1 MSRIVDL
8 ASANQL
14 MSYVNRS
21 QQRLNT
27 LQTQLSSGKVSQ
39 DYTGIARESG
49 RLIRL
54 ENARD
59 LYQRFI
65 TTNQTMDLRLKTAES
80 TLGAVD
86 KTIKDFREA
95 VLEYG
100 KGATGNP
107 ERVAAV
113 QDAAFKSL
121 IGLQGLLNTE
131 FDGRFLLAGS
141 KVTTRPADFGLT
153 TLNAF
158 QQTFDGAAVSVPT
171 TRAAHLA
178 DVTLTHAA
186 TGDLRFD
193 RVSGTIRF
201 ADPAALA
208 AIPVGASVSF
218 AGTGGNDGALFTVIG
233 KAGASPGAPLD
244 RLVVRQETLAVAE
257 TADNTANFALTTPGT
272 TGGGIRL
279 DHALTGD
286 LTFDDAAGT
295 ITASNPGSLAAIPVG
310 SAFTVTN
317 TANAGTYTVKENTGG
332 VITIAMHDLAD
343 EVPAPATAELRI
355 ASWYRGDSVTLS
367 HRVDNERSVSLGL
380 TAADPAFEK
389 AIRAM
394 KLIAQGQFGSEGGL
408 DQNTDRIDQALALLA
423 SALDRAATGAGPL
436 GAEAAGNMET
446 IRMEVGLHRALIN
459 DTNERLR
466 KSIGALDGHI
476 AGVENINPTE
486 IATRLFDQANA
497 LEASLTTIAR
507 VRQLSLVKFL

>member
-1 MSRIVDL
+1 
-8 ASANQL
+8 
-14 MSYVNRS
+14 
-21 QQRLNT
+21 
-27 LQTQLSSGKVSQ
+27 
-39 DYTGIARESG
+39 
-49 RLIRL
+49 
-54 ENARD
+54 
-59 LYQRFI
+59 
-65 TTNQTMDLRLKTAES
+65 
-80 TLGAVD
+80 
-86 KTIKDFREA
+86 
-95 VLEYG
+95 
-100 KGATGNP
+100 
-107 ERVAAV
+107 
-113 QDAAFKSL
+113 
-121 IGLQGLLNTE
+121 
-131 FDGRFLLAGS
+131 
-141 KVTTRPADFGLT
+141 VTSRPADFGLT
-153 TLNAF
+153 TLDAF
-158 QQTFDGAAVSVPT
+158 QRAFDGAAVSVPT

-178 DVTLTHAA
+178 DVTLSHAA
-186 TGDLRFD
+186 TGDLSFD
-193 RVSGTIRF
+193 RASGTIMF

-218 AGTGGNDGALFTVIG
+218 AGTAGNDGALFTVIG
-233 KAGASPGAPLD
+233 KAGANPGDPID

-257 TADNTANFALTTPGT
+257 TADSTANFALTTP
-272 TGGGIRL
+272 GGIRL

-295 ITASNPGSLAAIPVG
+295 ITASNAGSLAAIPVG
-310 SAFTVTN
+310 SVFTISN

-332 VITIAMHDLAD
+332 VITIAMHALAN
-343 EVPAPATAELRI
+343 EAPAPATSEVRI

-367 HRVDNERSVSLGL
+367 HRVDSERSLSLGL
-380 TAADPAFEK
+380 TAADPALEK

-423 SALDRAATGAGPL
+423 SALDRATTGAGPF

-466 KSIGALDGHI
+466 KSIGALEGYI

>member
-14 MSYVNRS
+14 MSYVHKT

-65 TTNQTMDLRLKTAES
+65 TNNQTMDLRLKTAES
-80 TLGAVD
+80 TLGAVQ
-86 KTIKDFREA
+86 TTVKDFRAA
-95 VLEYG
+95 VIEYG
-100 KGATGNP
+100 KGATDTR

-121 IGLQGLLNTE
+121 VSLQGLLNTE
-131 FDGRFLLAGS
+131 FDGRFLFAGS
-141 KVTTRPADFGLT
+141 RVTSRPADFGLT

-158 QQTFDGAAVSVPT
+158 QQTFDGAAVGVPT
-171 TRAAHLA
+171 TREAHLA

-186 TGDLRFD
+186 TGDLSFD
-193 RVSGTIRF
+193 RASGTVTF
-201 ADPAALA
+201 GDPAALA
-208 AIPVGASVSF
+208 AVPVGASVRF
-218 AGTGGNDGALFTVIG
+218 AGTAGNDGDVFTVIDKSG
-233 KAGASPGAPLD
+233 PNPGDPID
-244 RLVVRQETLAVAE
+244 RLIVRQEMFALAG
-257 TADNTANFALTTPGT
+257 TADGTTNFSLTTST
-272 TGGGIRL
+272 GIRL
-279 DHALTGD
+279 DHAVTGD

-295 ITASNPGSLAAIPVG
+295 ITASAPGSLAAIPVG

-332 VITIAMHDLAD
+332 VITIAMHALAD
-343 EVPAPATAELRI
+343 EAPASATSELKI
-355 ASWYRGDSVTLS
+355 GSYYRGDSVTLN
-367 HRVDNERSVSLGL
+367 HRVDNERSLSLEL

-394 KLIAQGQFGSEGGL
+394 KLIAQGGFGSEGGL
-408 DQNTDRIDQALALLA
+408 DQNTDRIEQALTLLA
-423 SALDRAATGAGPL
+423 SALDRAAAGAGPF
-436 GAEAAGNMET
+436 GDEAAGNLET
-446 IRMEVGLHRALIN
+446 IQMEVGLHRALLN
-459 DTNERLR
+459 DTNERLGR
-466 KSIGALDGHI
+466 SIGALDGHV
-476 AGVENINPTE
+476 ADVENINPTE